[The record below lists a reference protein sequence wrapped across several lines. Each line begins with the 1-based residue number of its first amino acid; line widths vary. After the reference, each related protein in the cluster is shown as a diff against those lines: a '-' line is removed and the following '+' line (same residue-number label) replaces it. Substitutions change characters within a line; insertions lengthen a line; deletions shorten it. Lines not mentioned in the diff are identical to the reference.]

1 MRAGR
6 SDIAWL
12 AAMSAV
18 LLLALLSFSSYAASL
33 PFIREEWGLTNAQ
46 SGVVF
51 SAYLAGYAVSSLA
64 LVPLTDRFPPFRI
77 LVAGVSLTAAGGLLF
92 PLLADGPWTG
102 SALRFIAGA
111 GHVGVY
117 ITGIQLVASRFPEG
131 GRGAAVGLFVG
142 AGYAGTTISYVLM
155 GALLSWMDG
164 WEAAYLATALPG
176 LAAVLLAALLASG
189 RGEEPPSQSSPAEPG
204 EEVEK
209 RKEREARGSGRLT
222 LSALRDRRIALVIGA
237 YALHTAELYLA
248 RLWLPL
254 LLGASLVRSGYD
266 AVEAVS
272 LAAALAG
279 FMFMTGT
286 GSVLAGG
293 WLSDRLGRPT
303 AAALIFSA
311 SGACSF
317 AAGWLVGLPPAYLVA
332 LGFVYGFVT
341 AADSAIYSTAVTE
354 LAPRGRVGST
364 QAVQS
369 FVGFG
374 IGAAAPVLAGSILD
388 ASGSTMAWGLVFSF
402 NGALAVIGVV
412 FLVWLR
418 RLNTEKSSC

>member
-1 MRAGR
+1 M
-6 SDIAWL
+6 IA
-12 AAMSAV
+12 
-18 LLLALLSFSSYAASL
+18 
-33 PFIREEWGLTNAQ
+33 
-46 SGVVF
+46 
-51 SAYLAGYAVSSLA
+51 
-64 LVPLTDRFPPFRI
+64 
-77 LVAGVSLTAAGGLLF
+77 
-92 PLLADGPWTG
+92 
-102 SALRFIAGA
+102 
-111 GHVGVY
+111 
-117 ITGIQLVASRFPEG
+117 
-131 GRGAAVGLFVG
+131 
-142 AGYAGTTISYVLM
+142 
-155 GALLSWMDG
+155 
-164 WEAAYLATALPG
+164 
-176 LAAVLLAALLASG
+176 
-189 RGEEPPSQSSPAEPG
+189 
-204 EEVEK
+204 
-209 RKEREARGSGRLT
+209 
-222 LSALRDRRIALVIGA
+222 A

-266 AVEAVS
+266 AGEAVS

-293 WLSDRLGRPT
+293 WLSDRLGRSA

-317 AAGWLVGLPPAYLVA
+317 AAGWLVGLPPAYLIG

-374 IGAAAPVLAGSILD
+374 IGATAPRAGGVD
-388 ASGSTMAWGLVFSF
+388 PGRVGLGDGV
-402 NGALAVIGVV
+402 GAGLQLQRRAGRDRGGVSRV
-412 FLVWLR
+412 AQ
-418 RLNTEKSSC
+418 EAQHGEE

>member
-1 MRAGR
+1 M
-6 SDIAWL
+6 AWL
-12 AAMSAV
+12 AAMSSV

-64 LVPLTDRFPPFRI
+64 LVPVTDRFPPFRI
-77 LVAGVSLTAAGGLLF
+77 LMAGVSLTAAGGLLF
-92 PLLADGPWTG
+92 PLLAEGAWTG

-117 ITGIQLVASRFPEG
+117 ITGIQLVASRFPAG

-176 LAAVLLAALLASG
+176 LAAVLLAALLAVRSGEWETPISIFPRG
-189 RGEEPPSQSSPAEPG
+189 RGKIEM
-204 EEVEK
+204 
-209 RKEREARGSGRLT
+209 ERPDACEGVRGSGRLT
-222 LSALRDRRIALVIGA
+222 LSALRDRRIALVIAA

-254 LLGASLVRSGYD
+254 LLGASLMRSGYD
-266 AVEAVS
+266 AGEAVS

-279 FMFMTGT
+279 FMFMTGI

-317 AAGWLVGLPPAYLVA
+317 AAGWLVGLPPAYLIG

-374 IGAAAPVLAGSILD
+374 VGASAPVLAGSILD
-388 ASGSTMAWGLVFSF
+388 ASGSAMAWGLVFSF
-402 NGALAVIGVV
+402 NGALAVTGVV

>member
-1 MRAGR
+1 M
-6 SDIAWL
+6 WL

-92 PLLADGPWTG
+92 PLLAEGPWTG

-117 ITGIQLVASRFPEG
+117 ITGIQLVASRFPVG

-164 WEAAYLATALPG
+164 WEAAYLATAAPG
-176 LAAVLLAALLASG
+176 LAAVLLAAVLAAG
-189 RGEEPPSQSSPAEPG
+189 RGEEPPSQSSPGSAA

-209 RKEREARGSGRLT
+209 GRSGPEGRGSGWLT
-222 LSALRDRRIALVIGA
+222 FSALRDRRLVLVIAA

-266 AVEAVS
+266 AEGAVS
-272 LAAALAG
+272 LSAALAG
-279 FMFMTGT
+279 FMFMTGI

-374 IGAAAPVLAGSILD
+374 VGAAAPVLAGSILD

-402 NGALAVIGVV
+402 NGALALAGVA
-412 FLVWLR
+412 FLVWLG
-418 RLNTEKSSC
+418 RLNTEKRG

>member
-1 MRAGR
+1 MEKGK
-6 SDIAWL
+6 
-12 AAMSAV
+12 
-18 LLLALLSFSSYAASL
+18 
-33 PFIREEWGLTNAQ
+33 
-46 SGVVF
+46 
-51 SAYLAGYAVSSLA
+51 
-64 LVPLTDRFPPFRI
+64 
-77 LVAGVSLTAAGGLLF
+77 
-92 PLLADGPWTG
+92 
-102 SALRFIAGA
+102 
-111 GHVGVY
+111 
-117 ITGIQLVASRFPEG
+117 EG
-131 GRGAAVGLFVG
+131 
-142 AGYAGTTISYVLM
+142 
-155 GALLSWMDG
+155 
-164 WEAAYLATALPG
+164 
-176 LAAVLLAALLASG
+176 
-189 RGEEPPSQSSPAEPG
+189 
-204 EEVEK
+204 
-209 RKEREARGSGRLT
+209 EARGSGWLT
-222 LSALRDRRIALVIGA
+222 LSVLRDRRLVLVIAA

-254 LLGASLVRSGYD
+254 RLGASLVRSGYD
-266 AVEAVS
+266 AGEAVS

-279 FMFMTGT
+279 SMFMTGI

-317 AAGWLVGLPPAYLVA
+317 AAGWLVGLPPAYLIG

-374 IGAAAPVLAGSILD
+374 VGAAAPVLAGSILD

>member
-1 MRAGR
+1 M
-6 SDIAWL
+6 
-12 AAMSAV
+12 
-18 LLLALLSFSSYAASL
+18 
-33 PFIREEWGLTNAQ
+33 
-46 SGVVF
+46 
-51 SAYLAGYAVSSLA
+51 
-64 LVPLTDRFPPFRI
+64 
-77 LVAGVSLTAAGGLLF
+77 
-92 PLLADGPWTG
+92 
-102 SALRFIAGA
+102 
-111 GHVGVY
+111 
-117 ITGIQLVASRFPEG
+117 
-131 GRGAAVGLFVG
+131 
-142 AGYAGTTISYVLM
+142 
-155 GALLSWMDG
+155 
-164 WEAAYLATALPG
+164 
-176 LAAVLLAALLASG
+176 
-189 RGEEPPSQSSPAEPG
+189 
-204 EEVEK
+204 
-209 RKEREARGSGRLT
+209 
-222 LSALRDRRIALVIGA
+222 LVIAA

-266 AVEAVS
+266 AEGAVS

-279 FMFMTGT
+279 FMFMTGI

-317 AAGWLVGLPPAYLVA
+317 AAGGLVGLPPACLVA

-374 IGAAAPVLAGSILD
+374 VGAAAPVLAGSILD
-388 ASGSTMAWGLVFSF
+388 ASDSTMASASTARWRWPGWS
-402 NGALAVIGVV
+402 
-412 FLVWLR
+412 
-418 RLNTEKSSC
+418 SSCGCGGIFGPQSPHLNLPPSAGEEGRRQIEHMTAGPSHHH

>member
-1 MRAGR
+1 
-6 SDIAWL
+6 
-12 AAMSAV
+12 
-18 LLLALLSFSSYAASL
+18 
-33 PFIREEWGLTNAQ
+33 
-46 SGVVF
+46 
-51 SAYLAGYAVSSLA
+51 
-64 LVPLTDRFPPFRI
+64 
-77 LVAGVSLTAAGGLLF
+77 
-92 PLLADGPWTG
+92 
-102 SALRFIAGA
+102 
-111 GHVGVY
+111 
-117 ITGIQLVASRFPEG
+117 
-131 GRGAAVGLFVG
+131 
-142 AGYAGTTISYVLM
+142 M

-176 LAAVLLAALLASG
+176 LLAVGLAAVLAAGGEAPISIFPRG
-189 RGEEPPSQSSPAEPG
+189 RGKRGEERRCAHEG
-204 EEVEK
+204 
-209 RKEREARGSGRLT
+209 RGSGWLT
-222 LSALRDRRIALVIGA
+222 LSALRDRRLVLVIAA

-254 LLGASLVRSGYD
+254 LLGASLVRSGYH
-266 AVEAVS
+266 AEGAVS

-279 FMFMTGT
+279 FMFMTGI

-317 AAGWLVGLPPAYLVA
+317 AAGWLVGLPSAYLVA

-374 IGAAAPVLAGSILD
+374 IGAAGPGAGGGRSWTRRARRWRGGWSS
-388 ASGSTMAWGLVFSF
+388 ASTAR
-402 NGALAVIGVV
+402 
-412 FLVWLR
+412 WLWPGWS
-418 RLNTEKSSC
+418 SSCA

>member
-1 MRAGR
+1 MEKGK
-6 SDIAWL
+6 
-12 AAMSAV
+12 
-18 LLLALLSFSSYAASL
+18 
-33 PFIREEWGLTNAQ
+33 
-46 SGVVF
+46 
-51 SAYLAGYAVSSLA
+51 
-64 LVPLTDRFPPFRI
+64 
-77 LVAGVSLTAAGGLLF
+77 
-92 PLLADGPWTG
+92 
-102 SALRFIAGA
+102 
-111 GHVGVY
+111 
-117 ITGIQLVASRFPEG
+117 EG
-131 GRGAAVGLFVG
+131 
-142 AGYAGTTISYVLM
+142 
-155 GALLSWMDG
+155 
-164 WEAAYLATALPG
+164 
-176 LAAVLLAALLASG
+176 
-189 RGEEPPSQSSPAEPG
+189 
-204 EEVEK
+204 
-209 RKEREARGSGRLT
+209 EARGSGRLT
-222 LSALRDRRIALVIGA
+222 LSALRDRRIALVIAA

-266 AVEAVS
+266 AGEAVS